1 LPARRGAVSE
11 RAASAGDGTRQP
23 LPALLAFPHLEYR
36 NAPPAAGP
44 VITVPHASGRLTL
57 VPVEA
62 GFVPSGD
69 ALEEQPGMPD
79 QVITPQLLKI
89 QRLPF
94 PGLGQEL
101 A

>member
-1 LPARRGAVSE
+1 
-11 RAASAGDGTRQP
+11 
-23 LPALLAFPHLEYR
+23 
-36 NAPPAAGP
+36 

-57 VPVEA
+57 IPVEA

-69 ALEEQPGMPD
+69 APEEQPGMPD

-94 PGLGQEL
+94 PAWDWEL